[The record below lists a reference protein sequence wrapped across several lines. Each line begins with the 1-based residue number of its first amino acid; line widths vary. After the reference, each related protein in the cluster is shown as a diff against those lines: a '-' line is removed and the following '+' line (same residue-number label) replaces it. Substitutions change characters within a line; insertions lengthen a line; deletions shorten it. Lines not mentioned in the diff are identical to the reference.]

1 MSPIYET
8 IKRDSLTA
16 RKTGNKATA
25 SLLVTLA
32 SEIQAAGRSVE
43 ERENPS
49 NDVTIATIKKFIKN
63 AEASGVQVLSAQRP
77 GYIDAFGAIKAEL
90 DILETYLPKQLTED
104 EIKVIIAG
112 LRAKPGE
119 ANIMEPTMGN
129 IMGYFKTMY
138 PGRYDGALVSKHA
151 R

>member
-16 RKTGNKATA
+16 RKTGDKATA

-49 NDVTIATIKKFIKN
+49 HDVAISTIKKFIKN
-63 AEASGVQVLSAQRP
+63 AYITVEANKNSRDRETAAMREV
-77 GYIDAFGAIKAEL
+77 E
-90 DILETYLPKQLTED
+90 ILESYLPKQLTET

-112 LRAKPGE
+112 LKAKPGE
-119 ANIMEPTMGN
+119 ANIMEPSMGN

-138 PGRYDGALVSKHA
+138 PGRYDGALVAKHA
-151 R
+151 K

>member
-1 MSPIYET
+1 MSTIHET
-8 IKRDSLTA
+8 LRHDSLLA
-16 RKTGNKATA
+16 RKSGDKFTA

-49 NDVTIATIKKFIKN
+49 NDVAIATIKKFIKN
-63 AEASGVQVLSAQRP
+63 AYITVEANKNSRDRETAAMREV
-77 GYIDAFGAIKAEL
+77 E
-90 DILETYLPKQLTED
+90 ILESYLPKQLTEA

-112 LRAKPGE
+112 LKAKPGE
-119 ANIMEPTMGN
+119 ANIMEPNMGN

-138 PGRYDGALVSKHA
+138 PGRYDGSLVAKLA